1 MADSNDSLQR
11 FDPTSQELAYNNV
24 TDRMKVEL
32 PGGGDPKLET
42 LTKKRFYYNANQ
54 DVSVI
59 KEALAA
65 AASGA
70 VCMVQT
76 FSYNANN
83 DVDYIVE
90 TLGTW

>member
-1 MADSNDSLQR
+1 MVDSSDSLLR
-11 FDPTSQELAYNNV
+11 SDSLSQELAYNNT

-32 PGGGDPKLET
+32 PGGGDPKLEP
-42 LTKKRFYYNANQ
+42 LTKRRFYYNANQ

-59 KEALAA
+59 KEALTA